1 MTSDLMFWYYIL
13 SNPTIEKNNNNNNNR
28 LGILFWPHHSDY
40 MQPWIYFYI
49 KEKYEVLY
57 NFPLRSYA

>member
-13 SNPTIEKNNNNNNNR
+13 SNPTIEKNNNNNNR

-49 KEKYEVLY
+49 KEKYKVLY